1 MAKYTS
7 VVSLT
12 NTDWTEVS
20 AVANC
25 LLTWAGG
32 GAMLY
37 CVADALADIDTE
49 LTTGHP
55 LSQKNNR
62 VELKGLGTKKVFVK
76 GASGDSVIV
85 TAYA

>member
-7 VVSLT
+7 IVTLS

-25 LLTWAGG
+25 RLNWYAG
-32 GAMLY
+32 GAMQY
-37 CVADALADIDTE
+37 CVADASTDIDTE
-49 LTTGHP
+49 LTAGHP
-55 LSQKNNR
+55 LTQKSD
-62 VELKGLGTKKVFVK
+62 VVVLSGLGTKKVFVK
-76 GASGDSVIV
+76 GESGDKLLV